1 MKNVNAV
8 LSHDDI
14 EVIFESLVN
23 SEDASVSDSALTDV
37 FMALA
42 KMGVSVKIK
51 GTKGCD
57 CKSEGSFNSFDCE
70 IRELANT
77 IGDVLSEVGDLEKPE
92 VEFDDLEE
100 NWVVSDDDDK
110 DTYDDSEGEEYGE
123 SEDDWDEYEDEEYW
137 DKDGDEDSWD
147 EEEKEVWTVENTE
160 DVWTTKE

>member
-1 MKNVNAV
+1 
-8 LSHDDI
+8 
-14 EVIFESLVN
+14 
-23 SEDASVSDSALTDV
+23 LTDV

-110 DTYDDSEGEEYGE
+110 DTYDDDSEGEEYGE
-123 SEDDWDEYEDEEYW
+123 SEDDWDEYDLEED
-137 DKDGDEDSWD
+137 
-147 EEEKEVWTVENTE
+147 E
-160 DVWTTKE
+160 DVWTTDVWTTKK